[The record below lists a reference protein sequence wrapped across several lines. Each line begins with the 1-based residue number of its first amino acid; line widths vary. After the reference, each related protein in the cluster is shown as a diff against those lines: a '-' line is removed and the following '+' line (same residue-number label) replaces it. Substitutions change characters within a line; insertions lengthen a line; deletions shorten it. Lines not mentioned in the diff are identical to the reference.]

1 MPINFP
7 DSPATN
13 DSFTS
18 GGKKWIF
25 NGTVWTLIT
34 ANSYTI
40 STGEVTTAKI
50 LDANVT
56 AAKLASDAVTTA
68 KILDAN
74 VTAAKI
80 ASDAVTTAKILDANV
95 TAAKLASG
103 AAITNIG
110 YTPANIAGP
119 TFTGTVVL
127 PSTTSIGTVSSTEIG
142 YVDGVTSAIQTQL
155 DSKLTATT
163 AVTSNRNKIINGDF
177 NIWQRSTSV
186 SVAASQNNSYAADR
200 WALTTTANSA
210 CVVSRQATGDTTN
223 LPFIPYCARV
233 QRNSGQTGTSGIYFD
248 QSIETLNSYPF
259 IGKTV
264 AVSFYARKGT
274 NYSATSSQL
283 VVQLIGGTGTDQNVG
298 TATGVTVLVSS
309 GATLTGTWQRFT
321 ATATVATTY
330 TQLFL
335 RTVFLPTGTAGANDY
350 FEITGV
356 QLEEGAVATP
366 FEFEDIGT
374 TLAKCQRYY
383 WRSATGL
390 TTDANSRHAHFRRLN
405 AYQMIATG
413 HCAFPVPMRTEP
425 TVGLYNGN
433 GVGFVDAY
441 GGGQESYVIASG
453 EGLSVYGIGILV
465 KYTNSGLSTTA
476 SFNADPSNYS
486 YWANIEASAEL

>member
-1 MPINFP
+1 MAINFP

-25 NGTVWTLIT
+25 NGTVWSLVT

-40 STGEVTTAKI
+40 PTGEVTTAKI
-50 LDANVT
+50 LDANIT
-56 AAKLASDAVTTA
+56 TAKLASDAVTTA

-74 VTAAKI
+74 ITAAKI

-103 AAITNIG
+103 AAVTNIG

-163 AVTSNRNKIINGDF
+163 AATSNRNAIINGAM
-177 NIWQRSTSV
+177 NVWQRGTSFT
-186 SVAASQNNSYAADR
+186 SFNAYAADR
-200 WALTTTANSA
+200 WYITGSSNFTF
-210 CVVSRQATGDTTN
+210 SRQVPGST
-223 LPFIPYCARV
+223 LPQFAYCSRM
-233 QRNSGQTGTSGIYFD
+233 QRNSGSTDVTATQLGYTLETADSLRFAGKTITVSFWARAGANYSGTSNALYYV
-248 QSIETLNSYPF
+248 L
-259 IGKTV
+259 
-264 AVSFYARKGT
+264 
-274 NYSATSSQL
+274 AT
-283 VVQLIGGTGTDQNVG
+283 GTGTDQRLLGSGFTG
-298 TATGVTVLVSS
+298 TAYSVVSLV
-309 GATLTGTWQRFT
+309 TLTTSWQRFSYTTTVPST
-321 ATATVATTY
+321 ATEISHYFQANLNA
-330 TQLFL
+330 
-335 RTVFLPTGTAGANDY
+335 GTAGANDY
-350 FEITGV
+350 WDVTGV

-366 FEFEDIGT
+366 FEFEDFGT

-405 AYQMIATG
+405 GYTMIATG
-413 HCAFPVPMRTEP
+413 HCAFPVTMRAEP
-425 TVGLYNGN
+425 TVALYNGN
-433 GVGFVDAY
+433 GVGFVDGY
-441 GGGQESYVIASG
+441 GNGQESYVIASG

-465 KYTNSGLSTTA
+465 KYTNSGLATTA
-476 SFNADPSNYS
+476 AFNADPANIS

>member
-1 MPINFP
+1 MAIDFP
-7 DSPATN
+7 NSPALDDTYTVGSRTWTWTGTN
-13 DSFTS
+13 WELKAGVF
-18 GGKKWIF
+18 GA
-25 NGTVWTLIT
+25 GTVGTTEL
-34 ANSYTI
+34 ADNA
-40 STGEVTTAKI
+40 VTT
-50 LDANVT
+50 
-56 AAKLASDAVTTA
+56 AKLASDAVTTA

-74 VTAAKI
+74 ITAAKI

-103 AAITNIG
+103 AAVTNIG
-110 YTPANIAGP
+110 YTPANVAGP

-127 PSTTSIGTVSSTEIG
+127 PSTTSIGTVSATEIG

-155 DSKLTATT
+155 NSKLTATT
-163 AVTSNRNKIINGDF
+163 DVTSNRNAVINGNMDV
-177 NIWQRSTSV
+177 WQRGTSFTI
-186 SVAASQNNSYAADR
+186 AAGTPQYTVDR
-200 WALTTTANSA
+200 W
-210 CVVSRQATGDTTN
+210 
-223 LPFIPYCARV
+223 
-233 QRNSGQTGTSGIYFD
+233 
-248 QSIETLNSYPF
+248 
-259 IGKTV
+259 
-264 AVSFYARKGT
+264 T
-274 NYSATSSQL
+274 NYFN
-283 VVQLIGGTGTDQNVG
+283 GTGTIAQETTVKP
-298 TATGVTVLVSS
+298 ATSAFSLKI
-309 GATLTGTWQRFT
+309 T
-321 ATATVATTY
+321 ATATSADNAIF
-330 TQLFL
+330 QLIEEKNMARF
-335 RTVFLPTGTAGANDY
+335 RGKTVTLSLKLAGTATISPSITLAYSTTANDTLTNTNIAISASSTTTPAINASTFVTWVLTY
-350 FEITGV
+350 AIPTTAKTLRIGILSNAVVNTNVLYVSEV
-356 QLEEGAVATP
+356 QLEAGAVATP
-366 FEFEDIGT
+366 FEFEDYGT

-441 GGGQESYVIASG
+441 GAGQESYVIASG